1 MSSPPSP
8 AAVAMTTPQRL
19 ALAAVLLTGI
29 LLLQPFWVADSQ
41 FRAGA
46 AVLLAIGLWTTGWLP
61 PWLTA
66 LVFFTL
72 CMAGKLAPATEV
84 FAGFASSAVWL
95 VFSGAVLGE
104 AIRHTGLGDRLA
116 RRLAPALTRS
126 YGRAVAGVTLFSAAM
141 LFIMPSAMG
150 RVMLLLPI
158 LASLADRL
166 GYRAGSQGRHGLIL
180 GGLLGTYLPATAVLP
195 ANIPNN
201 VLAGAM
207 ESILGTVPAYGPYF
221 LLHFPILGALRLGL
235 LILLLAVLY
244 RDTPRPA
251 ATAEAAPLRPA
262 PDPATPSQRRLGLV
276 LAVAVILWSS
286 DGWHHIPAAWTGML
300 AALAC
305 LFPGSGLLPANA
317 FGKLRFEAIFYV
329 AGIVSL
335 GAVADSSGLGGSVAR
350 LALEVLPLSPEAPG
364 LAFGLLAGLSTLVGL
379 AVTLPGVPPV
389 MTPLVP
395 DLAAAVGWSPL
406 AVAMTQVVAFSSV
419 ILPYQAPPLV
429 VAIQAGYVPGRE
441 VTRLCLL
448 TAGITIVALW
458 PLDYWWWRVLG
469 VIG

>member
-1 MSSPPSP
+1 MPTSPPP
-8 AAVAMTTPQRL
+8 DAVAMTTPQRL
-19 ALAAVLLTGI
+19 ALAAVVLTGI
-29 LLLQPFWVADSQ
+29 LLLQPFWAAGSQ
-41 FRAGA
+41 LRAGA
-46 AVLLAIGLWTTGWLP
+46 AVLLAIGLWTTGVLP

-66 LVFFTL
+66 IVFFTL
-72 CMAGKLAPATEV
+72 CMAGKLAPAAEV

-116 RRLAPALTRS
+116 RRLAPALTHS
-126 YGRAVAGVTLFSAAM
+126 YGRAVAGVTLFAAAM
-141 LFIMPSAMG
+141 LFIMPSAMA
-150 RVMLLLPI
+150 RIMLLLPI
-158 LASLADRL
+158 LAALADRL
-166 GYRAGSQGRHGLIL
+166 GYRSGSTGRHGLIL
-180 GGLLGTYLPATAVLP
+180 GGLFGAYLPATAVLP

-207 ESILGTVPAYGPYF
+207 ESILGAGPAYGPYF
-221 LLHFPILGALRLGL
+221 LLHFPILGALRLGI

-244 RDTPRPA
+244 RDAPTTAAPA
-251 ATAEAAPLRPA
+251 APGPA
-262 PDPATPSQRRLGLV
+262 PAAGTASQRRLGLV
-276 LAVAVILWSS
+276 LAVAVLLWGS

-305 LFPGSGLLPANA
+305 LYPGSGLLPAKA
-317 FGKLRFEAIFYV
+317 FGKLPFETLFYV

-335 GAVADSSGLGGSVAR
+335 GAVADHSGLGGSVAR

-429 VAIQAGYVPGRE
+429 VAIQSGYVPGRD
-441 VTRLCLL
+441 VTRLCLV
-448 TAGITIVALW
+448 TAAITIIALW

>member
-1 MSSPPSP
+1 MTPPS
-8 AAVAMTTPQRL
+8 AAPAMTTRQRL
-19 ALAAVLLTGI
+19 ALAAVLLTAMVLFQPFVVIDNQLRVAAAI
-29 LLLQPFWVADSQ
+29 LLS
-41 FRAGA
+41 
-46 AVLLAIGLWTTGWLP
+46 IGLWTTGWLP

-66 LVFFTL
+66 IVFFTL
-72 CMAGKLAPATEV
+72 SMAGKLAPASTV

-104 AIRHTGLGDRLA
+104 AIRHTGLGDQLA

-126 YGRAVAGVTLFSAAM
+126 YARAVAGVTLFSAAM

-166 GYRAGSQGRHGLIL
+166 GYLPGSKGRHGLVL

-201 VLAGAM
+201 VLAGTM
-207 ESILGTVPAYGPYF
+207 ESVLGLVPSYGPYF
-221 LLHFPILGALRLGL
+221 LLHFPILGALRLGI
-235 LILLLAVLY
+235 LIALLAVLY
-244 RDTPRPA
+244 RDAPRAANPTPGKG
-251 ATAEAAPLRPA
+251 
-262 PDPATPSQRRLGLV
+262 PDPTPVTALQKRLAFV
-276 LAVAVILWSS
+276 LALAVVLWSS
-286 DGWHHIPAAWTGML
+286 DDWHHIPAAWTGML

-305 LFPGSGLLPANA
+305 LYPGSGLLPANA
-317 FGKLRFEAIFYV
+317 FGTLRFESIFYV

-335 GAVADSSGLGGSVAR
+335 GAVADYSGLGSSLAR
-350 LALEVLPLSPEAPG
+350 MAIAALPFSPEAPG

-429 VAIQAGYVPGRE
+429 VAIQAGYVPGRD
-441 VTRLCLL
+441 VTRLCLM
-448 TAGITIVALW
+448 TAAITIVALW
-458 PLDYWWWRVLG
+458 PLDYWWWRALG

>member
-1 MSSPPSP
+1 MPTPAPS
-8 AAVAMTTPQRL
+8 AAASLTTPQRL
-19 ALAAVLLTGI
+19 ALAAVLLTA
-29 LLLQPFWVADSQ
+29 LALLQPFWTPGAQV
-41 FRAGA
+41 RAGA

-66 LVFFTL
+66 IIFFTL
-72 CMAGKLAPATEV
+72 CMAGKLAPAATV

-116 RRLAPALTRS
+116 GRLAPALTRS
-126 YGRAVAGVTLFSAAM
+126 SSRAVAGVTLFSAAM

-166 GYRAGSQGRHGLIL
+166 GYHPGSKGRHGLII

-201 VLAGAM
+201 VLAGTM
-207 ESILGTVPAYGPYF
+207 ESILGLVPSYGPYF
-221 LLHFPILGALRLGL
+221 LLHFPILGALRLGI
-235 LILLLAVLY
+235 LIALLAVLY
-244 RDTPRPA
+244 RDTPRA
-251 ATAEAAPLRPA
+251 AAPSPGA
-262 PDPATPSQRRLGLV
+262 PPDRGPVTAAQRRLGLV
-276 LAVAVILWSS
+276 LALAVVLWSS

-300 AALAC
+300 AALVC

-317 FGKLRFEAIFYV
+317 FGTLRFEAIFYV

-335 GAVADSSGLGGSVAR
+335 GAVADHSGLGNSLAR
-350 LALEVLPLSPEAPG
+350 MAIAALPLSPEAPG
-364 LAFGLLAGLSTLVGL
+364 LAFGLLSGLATLVGL

-429 VAIQAGYVPGRE
+429 VAIQAGYVPGRD

-448 TAGITIVALW
+448 TAAITIIALW

>member
-1 MSSPPSP
+1 MPTSP
-8 AAVAMTTPQRL
+8 AAIALPLRQRL
-19 ALAAVLLTGI
+19 ALAAICVTG
-29 LLLQPFWVADSQ
+29 LALFQPFWTLDAQV
-41 FRAGA
+41 RAGA

-72 CMAGKLAPATEV
+72 CMAGKVAPAADV

-104 AIRHTGLGDRLA
+104 AIRHTGLGERLADRLA
-116 RRLAPALTRS
+116 PVLTRS
-126 YGRAVAGVTLFSAAM
+126 YPRAVAGVTLFAAAM

-150 RVMLLLPI
+150 RTMLLLPI
-158 LASLADRL
+158 LAALADRL
-166 GYRAGSQGRHGLIL
+166 GYRPGSKGRIGLIL
-180 GGLLGTYLPATAVLP
+180 GGLFGTYLPATAVLP

-201 VLAGAM
+201 VLAGSM
-207 ESILGTVPAYGPYF
+207 ESILGLVPSYGPYF

-235 LILLLAVLY
+235 LIALLAVLY
-244 RDTPRPA
+244 RDAPQA
-251 ATAEAAPLRPA
+251 AAAAPPQTA
-262 PDPATPSQRRLGLV
+262 PGPTTAAQRRLGLV
-276 LAVAVILWSS
+276 LALAVVLWSS

-300 AALAC
+300 AALVC
-305 LFPGSGLLPANA
+305 LFPGSGLLPGNA
-317 FGKLRFEAIFYV
+317 FGSLRFEAIFYV

-335 GAVADSSGLGGSVAR
+335 GAVADHSGLGASVAR
-350 LALEVLPLSPEAPG
+350 LAIAALPFSPEAPG
-364 LAFGLLAGLSTLVGL
+364 LAFGLLSGLSTLVGL

-389 MTPLVP
+389 MTPLTA
-395 DLAAAVGWSPL
+395 DLAAAVGWSPM

-429 VAIQAGYVPGRE
+429 VAIQSGYLPGRD

-448 TAGITIVALW
+448 TAAITIIALW

-469 VIG
+469 LIG

>member
-1 MSSPPSP
+1 MPAP
-8 AAVAMTTPQRL
+8 AAIVPMTTRHRL
-19 ALAAVLLTGI
+19 ALAAIVLTG
-29 LLLQPFWVADSQ
+29 LVLLQPFGATSEPL
-41 FRAGA
+41 RAGA
-46 AVLLAIGLWTTGWLP
+46 AVLLAIGLWVTGWLP

-66 LVFFTL
+66 IVFFTL
-72 CMAGKLAPATEV
+72 CMVGRLAPAGVV

-104 AIRHTGLGDRLA
+104 AMRHTGLGDRLA
-116 RRLAPALTRS
+116 DRLAPTLTRS
-126 YGRAVAGVTLFSAAM
+126 YGRAVAGVTLFAAAL
-141 LFIMPSAMG
+141 LFLMPSAMG

-166 GYRAGSQGRHGLIL
+166 GYRTGSRGRHGLVL

-201 VLAGAM
+201 VLAGSM
-207 ESILGTVPAYGPYF
+207 ESILGTVPAYGAYF
-221 LLHFPILGALRLGL
+221 LLHFPILGALRLGM
-235 LILLLAVLY
+235 LIALLAMLY
-244 RDTPRPA
+244 RDTPQPA
-251 ATAEAAPLRPA
+251 GTAGATPPRPA
-262 PDPATPSQRRLGLV
+262 PAPATPSQRRLGLV
-276 LAVAVILWSS
+276 LALAVVLWTS

-305 LFPGSGLLPANA
+305 LFPGSGLLPAKA
-317 FGKLRFEAIFYV
+317 FGQLRFEAIFYV

-335 GAVADSSGLGGSVAR
+335 GAVADHSGLGASVAR
-350 LALEVLPLSPEAPG
+350 LALAALPLSPGTPG
-364 LAFGLLAGLSTLVGL
+364 LDFGLLAGLATLVGL
-379 AVTLPGVPPV
+379 VTTLPGVPPV
-389 MTPLVP
+389 MTPLAP
-395 DLAAAVGWSPL
+395 ALATAVGWSPM

-429 VAIQAGYVPGRE
+429 VAIQSRAVPGRD
-441 VTRLCLL
+441 VLRLCLA

-458 PLDYWWWRVLG
+458 PLDYWWWTLLG